1 MPERTNWKR
10 LALEMVVIISSI
22 LMAFGIEAWWSGQQE
37 QEELDALV
45 ELLRAD
51 IAANIADFERLNRFE
66 NDLDAIAKLSD
77 IVHSVS
83 GQPAPD
89 SLAMLFR
96 SLARTAHFAPVAVF
110 PRVNGPGWAL
120 VPQEVK
126 FALAEFSNP
135 SGVELETSLVEQ
147 VFLKLN
153 EVFSRYG
160 GVEAV
165 FGRLPEGSR
174 FAPDYDGLLADAE
187 FATWLMW
194 FLTLRTNSHYMRD
207 DWIERLAAL
216 DSVLAGLQ

>member
-10 LALEMVVIISSI
+10 HALEVVVIVGSI
-22 LMAFGIEAWWSGQQE
+22 LLAFGIEAWWSGQQE

-135 SGVELETSLVEQ
+135 PGVELETSLVEQ

-194 FLTLRTNSHYMRD
+194 FLTLRENSHSMRD

>member
-10 LALEMVVIISSI
+10 HALQVVVIVGSI
-22 LMAFGIEAWWSGQQE
+22 LLAFGIEAWWSGQQE

-135 SGVELETSLVEQ
+135 PGVELETSLVEQ

-187 FATWLMW
+187 FATWLAW
-194 FLTLRTNSHYMRD
+194 FLILRENAHYMRD

>member
-51 IAANIADFERLNRFE
+51 IAANIADFERLNRLE
-66 NDLDAIAKLSD
+66 NDLFAIAKLSD

-89 SLAMLFR
+89 SLAMLLR
-96 SLARTAHFAPVAVF
+96 SLSKTAHFAPVAVF
-110 PRVNGPGWAL
+110 PGVNGPGWAL

-126 FALAEFSNP
+126 LALAEFSNP
-135 SGVELETSLVEQ
+135 PGVELETSLVEQ

-174 FAPDYDGLLADAE
+174 FAPDYDRLLADAE
-187 FATWLMW
+187 FATWLRW
-194 FLTLRTNSHYMRD
+194 FLTLRTNAHYMRD

>member
-51 IAANIADFERLNRFE
+51 IAANIADFERLNRLE
-66 NDLDAIAKLSD
+66 NDLDAIAELSD

-135 SGVELETSLVEQ
+135 PGVELETSLVEQ

-194 FLTLRTNSHYMRD
+194 FLTLRENAHHMRD
-207 DWIERLAAL
+207 DWIERLTAL

>member
-1 MPERTNWKR
+1 MPERKNWKR
-10 LALEMVVIISSI
+10 VGLEVVVIVSSI
-22 LMAFGIEAWWSGQQE
+22 LLAFGIEAWWSGQQE

-51 IAANIADFERLNRFE
+51 IAANIADFERLNEFE
-66 NDLDAIAKLSD
+66 TVAIEKLSD

-96 SLARTAHFAPVAVF
+96 SLAKTAHFAPVAVF
-110 PRVNGPGWAL
+110 PGVDGPGWAL

-126 FALAEFSNP
+126 LALAEFSNP
-135 SGVELETSLVEQ
+135 PGVELETSLVEQ

-194 FLTLRTNSHYMRD
+194 FLTLRTNAHYMRD

>member
-1 MPERTNWKR
+1 MPERRNWKR

-22 LMAFGIEAWWSGQQE
+22 LMAFGIEAWWSGPQE

-51 IAANIADFERLNRFE
+51 IAANIADFERLNVE
-66 NDLDAIAKLSD
+66 NDLVAIEELSD

-96 SLARTAHFAPVAVF
+96 SLAKTAHFAPVAVF
-110 PRVNGPGWAL
+110 PGVDGPGWAL

-126 FALAEFSNP
+126 LALAEFSNP
-135 SGVELETSLVEQ
+135 PGVELETSLVEQ

-194 FLTLRTNSHYMRD
+194 FLTLRTNAHYMRD

>member
-1 MPERTNWKR
+1 MAERRNWKR

-22 LMAFGIEAWWSGQQE
+22 LMAFGIEAWWSGQGE

-51 IAANIADFERLNRFE
+51 IAANIADFERLNRFD
-66 NDLDAIAKLSD
+66 NDVAAIEELSD

-96 SLARTAHFAPVAVF
+96 SLAKTAHFAPVAVF
-110 PRVNGPGWAL
+110 PGVDGPGWAL

-126 FALAEFSNP
+126 LALAEFSNP
-135 SGVELETSLVEQ
+135 PGVELETSLVEQ

-194 FLTLRTNSHYMRD
+194 FLTLRDNAHAMRD
-207 DWIERLAAL
+207 DWIERLVAL